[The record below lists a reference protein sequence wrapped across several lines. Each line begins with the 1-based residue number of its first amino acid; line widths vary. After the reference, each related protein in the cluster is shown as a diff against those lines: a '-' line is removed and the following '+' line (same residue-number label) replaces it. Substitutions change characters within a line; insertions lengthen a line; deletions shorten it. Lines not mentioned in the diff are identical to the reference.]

1 MKTITL
7 YRPIGIKELELIIES
22 DFSKFPPRLDW
33 QPIFYPVMNEEY
45 ACEIALKWNTTD
57 EFSGYS
63 GYVTAFKMN
72 AEYID
77 DFEIQNVGG
86 EIHNELWVPSEEMDN
101 FNNQI
106 QGKIEVTKTFLGKQF
121 KKTNDK
127 VINDI
132 IKNTEVKEL

>member
-7 YRPIGIKELELIIES
+7 YRPIGLKELELIIAS

-57 EFSGYS
+57 AFSGYS

-77 DFEIQNVGG
+77 GFEVQNVGG
-86 EIHNELWVPSEEMDN
+86 DIHNELWVLSEDMEV
-101 FNNQI
+101 FNSQI
-106 QGKIEVTKTFLGKQF
+106 IGKIEITKTFLGKQF
-121 KKTNDK
+121 KETNDK
-127 VINDI
+127 IIEEI
-132 IKNTEVKEL
+132 IKNTEVRDS

>member
-1 MKTITL
+1 MKTIKL
-7 YRPIGIKELELIIES
+7 YRPIGLKELELIIAS

-63 GYVTAFKMN
+63 GYVTKFEVN

-77 DFEIQNVGG
+77 GFEVQNVGG
-86 EIHNELWVPSEEMDN
+86 KIHNELWIPSEEMEN

-106 QGKIEVTKTFLGKQF
+106 QGKIEITKTFLGKQF
-121 KKTNDK
+121 KETHDK

-132 IKNTEVKEL
+132 IKNTEVK